1 MKGTDTSKPQPTM
14 RRAHRLYVDLTQRA
28 RASKSKSSVASIKGQ
43 ERTVGAY
50 CEHGLQ
56 PVSEAQSNNGR
67 LLIPGCGRFGRH
79 DTDRLGIFWIGTD
92 LFDLEPEEGFEVR
105 RVQPYQALK
114 TYVCPG
120 CNRDLPPGLGHMVA
134 VPLDA
139 PDLRRHWHYGCW
151 HARHRRRP
159 RG

>member
-1 MKGTDTSKPQPTM
+1 M
-14 RRAHRLYVDLTQRA
+14 
-28 RASKSKSSVASIKGQ
+28 
-43 ERTVGAY
+43 GAY
-50 CEHGLQ
+50 CDHGLQ
-56 PVSEAQSNNGR
+56 PVSKAQSNNGR
-67 LLIPGCGRFGRH
+67 LLVRDCGYFGRH
-79 DTDRLGIFWIGTD
+79 DTGRLGTFRIGTG

-151 HARHRRRP
+151 SARHRRRP